1 MSQVSPALEV
11 NPETLLQT
19 FLDMVRIDSPSGE
32 EAAMRAYL
40 IRRVTEKHLIYQ
52 VDEGGNL
59 IVEVPGHQASHNQM
73 LVLSGHMDVVP
84 PCQGIRPVVQ
94 RMAGESEAGDTL
106 ISSDNTT
113 VLGADDK
120 AGLTPILEAVCFSV
134 DHKLPRPNIRLI
146 FTTRE
151 ETALAGAQELSDESL
166 KANFAVTL
174 DHTGKQGVIINQ
186 APTYIEFEI
195 RCMGKSVHAGIMP
208 EQGINAIVFAGQVI
222 EKLHLGRIDA
232 DTTCNIGFLNGGKAT
247 NIVPDLA
254 VLRGELRGH
263 DAETLAR
270 ELQHMEAVLAEV
282 SAAISGTSYEFD
294 HRTLFEAY
302 YMDENHPGVVNVV
315 KAARQTGL
323 EPSFYRT
330 NGGSD
335 NNIFV
340 KRGLPGVVLS
350 AGYMEPHSLKE
361 RVKLSEMTL
370 CTQFLLN
377 MLEIFAHEEFC
388 QLEGSEHGESG
399 HAGAG
404 PAEFMHKEA

>member
-1 MSQVSPALEV
+1 MTQASVQVEV

-32 EAAMRAYL
+32 EEAMRDYL
-40 IRRVTEKHLIYQ
+40 TTRVSEKGLQYH
-52 VDEGGNL
+52 VDDGGNL
-59 IVEVPGHQASHNQM
+59 IVEVPGYQATHDSV

-84 PCQGIRPVVQ
+84 PCHNIQPVVEQ
-94 RMAGESEAGDTL
+94 INGDRL

-120 AGLTPILEAVCFSV
+120 SGLAPILEAVFFALE
-134 DHKLPRPNIRLI
+134 HQLPRPNIRLI

-151 ETALAGAQELSDESL
+151 ETALAGAKELKDESL

-195 RCMGKSVHAGIMP
+195 ECRGKSVHAGIMP
-208 EQGINAIVFAGQVI
+208 EQGVNAIVFASQVI
-222 EKLHLGRIDA
+222 EKLHLGRLDEF
-232 DTTCNIGFLNGGKAT
+232 TTCNIGFLRGGKAT

-263 DAETLAR
+263 QPETLQK
-270 ELQHMEAVLAEV
+270 ELAHIERTLSEV
-282 SAAISGTSYEFD
+282 SQSIPGTSYDFK
-294 HRTLFEAY
+294 HNTLFEAY
-302 YMDENHPGVVNVV
+302 QLDEKHPGVVNVV
-315 KAARQTGL
+315 EAAKKTGL
-323 EPSFYRT
+323 EPTFFRT

-335 NNIFV
+335 NNVFV

-361 RVKLSEMTL
+361 RVKLSEMLL
-370 CTQFLLN
+370 CTRFLLN
-377 MLEIFAHEEFC
+377 MLETFAHDKF
-388 QLEGSEHGESG
+388 
-399 HAGAG
+399 
-404 PAEFMHKEA
+404 